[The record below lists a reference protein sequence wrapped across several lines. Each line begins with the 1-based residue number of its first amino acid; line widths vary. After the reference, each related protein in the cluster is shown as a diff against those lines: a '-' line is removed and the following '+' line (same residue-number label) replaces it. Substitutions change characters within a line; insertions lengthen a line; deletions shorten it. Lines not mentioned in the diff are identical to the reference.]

1 MSEKLILIDT
11 PQVMPDNPI
20 QIKTP
25 WALWMKIY
33 EVENWVED
41 NYGFRPNVFDDI
53 TGLSKKSFSEI
64 NDPQLFEQQNF
75 WPEGKTDVTDSSQSP
90 TKLLPINGA
99 EPDGESSQWPTKLLT
114 INGAEPDGEVSR
126 YTNGIKYLLNVE
138 YEGNQYKIETGNRAS
153 HTRSGVHMHESGG
166 VTWILDG
173 GDMTIYVE
181 DLDPTTFEE
190 ETRFYMP
197 SNVPMSA
204 ANLSEQDSVQM
215 NIFLAPI
222 GQKLATVLD
231 PNF

>member
-1 MSEKLILIDT
+1 MS
-11 PQVMPDNPI
+11 DNPI
-20 QIKTP
+20 QIKNL

-53 TGLSKKSFSEI
+53 TGLSKKSFSDI
-64 NDPQLFEQQNF
+64 NDPEIFEQHNF
-75 WPEGKTDVTDSSQSP
+75 WPEGKTDIT
-90 TKLLPINGA
+90 
-99 EPDGESSQWPTKLLT
+99 ESLQWPKKLLT

-126 YTNGIKYLLNVE
+126 YTNGIQYLLNVE

-153 HTRSGVHMHESGG
+153 NTRSGVHMHESGG

-181 DLDPTTFEE
+181 DIDATTFEE

-222 GQKLATVLD
+222 GQELATVLD
-231 PNF
+231 PDF